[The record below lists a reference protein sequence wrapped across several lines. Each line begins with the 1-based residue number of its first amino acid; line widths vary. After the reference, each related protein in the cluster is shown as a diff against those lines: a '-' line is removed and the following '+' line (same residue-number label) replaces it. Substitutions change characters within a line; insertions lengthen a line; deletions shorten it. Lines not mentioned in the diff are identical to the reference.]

1 MRNRCPRKVS
11 LQAVVA
17 KMRKRVR
24 DEQGETITETLVS
37 VLIGGLALLMLAVV
51 LATANHIVMD
61 SRHAMDD
68 YYATTNKM
76 ATTSGNT
83 DGTVTVALT
92 QSNAAGTGSTT
103 LASTSVNVN
112 YVIDEITGKTVVSYS
127 ATD

>member
-1 MRNRCPRKVS
+1 MRNRYS
-11 LQAVVA
+11 QITSFQAAVT

-24 DEQGETITETLVS
+24 NERGETITETLVS

-68 YYATTNKM
+68 YYATTNNM
-76 ATTSGNT
+76 AIASGSTSGS
-83 DGTVTVALT
+83 VTVALT
-92 QSNAAGTGSTT
+92 KSNAAGTGSET

-127 ATD
+127 ATN

>member
-1 MRNRCPRKVS
+1 MRNRCPRKAS

-68 YYATTNKM
+68 YYTATNGM
-76 ATTSGNT
+76 ATASGNAS
-83 DGTVTVALT
+83 GKVTVTLT
-92 QSNAAGTGSTT
+92 ESNAAGTGSTT